1 MASSSSVALHI
12 HNHLL
17 MTGQKSLSINFLDPH
32 SSYVCVCPCP
42 FHSPAAA
49 VSNKTIAKSFI
60 SNTHTQ
66 IQKTSPK
73 FKLRR
78 SLLDL
83 SSSDARSVFRGRR
96 NKKDSI
102 RNPLNFTP
110 IGSYATG
117 LSLSPFVVFAS
128 TNS

>member
-32 SSYVCVCPCP
+32 SSYVCVSLSFP
-42 FHSPAAA
+42 FTGCCCFKQNHRSP
-49 VSNKTIAKSFI
+49 SFR
-60 SNTHTQ
+60 THTQ

-83 SSSDARSVFRGRR
+83 SSADARSVFRGRR
-96 NKKDSI
+96 NEKDSFG
-102 RNPLNFTP
+102 NPRNFTP

-117 LSLSPFVVFAS
+117 LSLSPFVVVFAS
-128 TNS
+128 TSS